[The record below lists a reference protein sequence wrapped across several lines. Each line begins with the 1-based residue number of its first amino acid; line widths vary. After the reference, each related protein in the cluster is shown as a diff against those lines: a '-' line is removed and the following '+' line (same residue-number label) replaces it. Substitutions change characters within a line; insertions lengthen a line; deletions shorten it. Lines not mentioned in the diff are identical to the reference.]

1 MKNRELV
8 FFILT
13 VVNRS
18 LDAPMDRLI
27 DSGEDGTI

>member
-13 VVNRS
+13 VVIPP